1 MKRLKFF
8 ALFLVLLCIMFA
20 LCGCKD
26 APNSTETYGDI
37 SATESH
43 DHDYFLPSD
52 EDANESIIIIPNSNQ
67 SDNGSVDDSS
77 SGVDE
82 IVFGETTTPS
92 DNNQSNEN
100 VSDDNE
106 SDNDSSQDDANS
118 SENESSLDDDSL
130 VGWNRPVF

>member
-8 ALFLVLLCIMFA
+8 ALFLVLLCIMFG

-43 DHDYFLPSD
+43 DHDYFLPGD
-52 EDANESIIIIPNSNQ
+52 EDANELIIIIPNSNQ

-82 IVFGETTTPS
+82 IVFGETTPS

>member
-1 MKRLKFF
+1 MPLKQY
-8 ALFLVLLCIMFA
+8 
-20 LCGCKD
+20 K
-26 APNSTETYGDI
+26 
-37 SATESH
+37 
-43 DHDYFLPSD
+43 
-52 EDANESIIIIPNSNQ
+52 
-67 SDNGSVDDSS
+67 VDDSS

-118 SENESSLDDDSL
+118 SENESSLDDYSL
-130 VGWNRPVF
+130 VGWNKPVF